1 MLRDLNFE
9 LIFSSSNTLYNDN
22 FIFDRIVL
30 TNDDNNKEKVNY
42 KIFISYFKKFFYLR
56 KFDT

>member
-42 KIFISYFKKFFYLR
+42 KIFISYFKNSFI
-56 KFDT
+56 